1 MALEKRNEPQS
12 IFHPSLAKQWKKV
25 LLGFAKIYVLYGI
38 MVLAI
43 LSIFWGSFYGK
54 DTRRTNLPVWVID
67 LDSDSSEYMKDND
80 INPVVGKVLTDS
92 ITDVSN
98 VLGWKIRGGFNASDI
113 DYIYHSIHQ
122 QKAWAAV
129 IVYSNATENV
139 HRALSGSSNSQ
150 PPFIEVVYEEA
161 REPAVT
167 TNYLI
172 PGFYELQNSFLR
184 KADDGI
190 YKPLANTLQD
200 GDQSA
205 ARGSPILFHFNNRLP
220 LKTTEL
226 MAPLSTGLIF
236 FFILSFFQVGLSLV
250 VHTHFTGKVLH
261 HHYIIYRWI
270 SAHVAYFVIS
280 LFYCLVSLAFQ
291 IDTSVTFGKSG
302 FLVFWMINFLG
313 MSAVGGASENVAL
326 ILLKYFPAGQG
337 FWLLFWVISNVAPML
352 GPIPLA
358 PPVYHYGYG
367 FPIYNILEATRI
379 VLCDTTKKDM
389 GRYVGVIIA
398 WIAVNSA
405 LLPLTVTINTRKR
418 K

>member
-1 MALEKRNEPQS
+1 MSLAEKNEPQS
-12 IFHPSLAKQWKKV
+12 IFHPNLAKQWEKV
-25 LLGFAKIYVLYGI
+25 LFGFARIYLLYGV
-38 MVLAI
+38 MVLAV

-54 DTRRTNLPVWVID
+54 DTRRTNLPVWIINF
-67 LDSDSSEYMKDND
+67 DSDSSAYMKDNG
-80 INPVVGKVLTDS
+80 IRPVVGSSLTDS

-98 VLGWKIRGGFNASDI
+98 VLGWKLKEGFNPNDI

-129 IVYSNATENV
+129 IVYSNATENA
-139 HRALSGSSNSQ
+139 HRALSGSSSFQ
-150 PPFIEVVYEEA
+150 SSFIEVVYEEA
-161 REPAVT
+161 REPVVT
-167 TNYLI
+167 SNYLI
-172 PGFYELQNSFLR
+172 PGFYELQNSFLQ
-184 KADDGI
+184 KANDGI
-190 YKPLANTLQD
+190 YKPLSNSLHE
-200 GDQSA
+200 DQSA
-205 ARGSPILFHFNNRLP
+205 NGWSPILFHFNNRLP
-220 LKTTEL
+220 LKTSQL
-226 MAPLSTGLIF
+226 LAPLNTGLIF

-250 VHTHFTGKVLH
+250 VHTHFAGRILH
-261 HHYIIYRWI
+261 YHYIIYRWI

-291 IDTSVTFGKSG
+291 VDTSVTFGKSG

-326 ILLKYFPAGQG
+326 ILLRYFSAGQG

-367 FPIYNILEATRI
+367 FPIYNILEATRV
-379 VLCDTTKKDM
+379 VLCDTTKKNM
-389 GRYVGVIIA
+389 GRYIGVIIA

-405 LLPLTVTINTRKR
+405 LLPLTITINTGKQ